1 MLATAQ
7 PRVHPSRMRPP
18 LAQPHHVTYRWGM
31 NEPDMKKLDIQ
42 ELDRKFERPGHLV
55 RRLHQICI
63 SIFLQHSADLK
74 LTAVQF
80 ATLVAIG
87 DRPGMDQ
94 ITIGR
99 TIALDRQSVSNVV
112 NRLVAHGLIDKRA
125 RDKRA
130 KALYLTQAG
139 RDIIDQMSQRTDEI
153 DATILAPLTASERK
167 TFMSLLGKL
176 VDGNNALSRA
186 PIRENTPD
194 DAST

>member
-1 MLATAQ
+1 
-7 PRVHPSRMRPP
+7 
-18 LAQPHHVTYRWGM
+18 
-31 NEPDMKKLDIQ
+31 MKKLDIQ

-87 DRPGMDQ
+87 DRPGVDQ

-112 NRLVAHGLIDKRA
+112 NRLVTHGLVDKHA

-139 RDIIDQMSQRTDEI
+139 HDIIDQMSQRTDEI
-153 DATILAPLTASERK
+153 DETILAPLSPAERK
-167 TFMSLLGKL
+167 TFMALLGKL

-186 PIRENTPD
+186 PIRENNS
-194 DAST
+194 DATSS